1 MTSDTWFA
9 VSRQKGSTLLYL
21 MVGGDRRLVEA
32 TAKAMFRD
40 PVIVKLTYAMM
51 NQIIGV
57 RTPANKMPTDF
68 CRGELMMPRSGKY
81 DIVIKV
87 LG

>member
-9 VSRQKGSTLLYL
+9 VSRMKGSSVVYL
-21 MVGGDRRLVEA
+21 MVGGDRRMVEA

-40 PVIVKLTYAMM
+40 PVIVKLTWMM
-51 NQIIGV
+51 MKVITGCEIP
-57 RTPANKMPTDF
+57 TDKPMTDF
-68 CRGELMMPRSGKY
+68 CRGEFMLPRHGKY